1 MGAPISFFV
10 HLFQQIY
17 DEKKNLFEVRD
28 NIPEKIVEKVAG
40 DIESLLAKKVQ
51 ALKVTWLLSF
61 NVSDETGRRQA
72 IKLVPMMMFYIPR
85 KWIDPLLQG
94 FTECFLEMGNVKQSA
109 CTALPNIFS
118 FVSLTCTI
126 KDRVKCF
133 W

>member
-51 ALKVTWLLSF
+51 ALKVTWFLSF
-61 NVSDETGRRQA
+61 SVSDETGRRQA
-72 IKLVPMMMFYIPR
+72 IELVPMMMF
-85 KWIDPLLQG
+85 
-94 FTECFLEMGNVKQSA
+94 
-109 CTALPNIFS
+109 
-118 FVSLTCTI
+118 
-126 KDRVKCF
+126 
-133 W
+133 